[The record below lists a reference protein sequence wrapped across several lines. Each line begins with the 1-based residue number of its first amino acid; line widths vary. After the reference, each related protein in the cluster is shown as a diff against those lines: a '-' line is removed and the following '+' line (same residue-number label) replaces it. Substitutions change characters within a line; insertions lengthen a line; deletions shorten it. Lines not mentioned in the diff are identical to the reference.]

1 MNDDAQ
7 LIVDVANEKMEK
19 ALVHLETELSHIRA
33 GKANP
38 RLLDGIHVDYYGA
51 ITPLNQV
58 SNVST
63 PDPKTIAIQPWDKS
77 MIPVIEKAILA
88 SNLGITPVN
97 NGEVIRINI
106 PALTEERR
114 KELVRQVKQEGE
126 IAKVSV
132 RNARR
137 EGNEELKKMQKE
149 GLPED
154 EAKVGELEIQK
165 ITDEFITKIDKVV
178 EAKDKEVLTV

>member
-1 MNDDAQ
+1 MNEDAQ
-7 LIVDVANEKMEK
+7 LVVDIAREKMEK
-19 ALVHLETELSHIRA
+19 ALLHLETEFSRIRA

-38 RLLDGIHVDYYGA
+38 HLLDGIHVEYYGNPV
-51 ITPLNQV
+51 PLNQV
-58 SNVST
+58 SNIST
-63 PDPKTIAIQPWDKS
+63 PDPKTIAIQPWEKN
-77 MIPVIEKAILA
+77 MIEPIEKAILA

-97 NGEVIRINI
+97 NGEIIRINI

-126 IAKVSV
+126 IAKVSI

-137 EGNEELKKMQKE
+137 EGNDELKKMQKN

-154 EAKVGELEIQK
+154 ETKVAENDIQK
-165 ITDEFITKIDKVV
+165 FTDEFVVKIDKVI
-178 EAKDKEVLTV
+178 EGKDKEIMTV

>member
-1 MNDDAQ
+1 MNEDAQ
-7 LIVDVANEKMEK
+7 LVVDMSREKMEK
-19 ALVHLETELSHIRA
+19 ALLHLETEISHIRA

-38 RLLDGIHVDYYGA
+38 HLLDGIMVDYYGNP
-51 ITPLNQV
+51 TPLHQV
-58 SNVST
+58 SNIST
-63 PDPKTIAIQPWDKS
+63 PDPKTIAIQPWEKS
-77 MIPVIEKAILA
+77 LIVAIEKSIMA

-97 NGEVIRINI
+97 NGEIIRINI

-114 KELVRQVKQEGE
+114 KELVKQVKQEGE

-137 EGNEELKKMQKE
+137 EANEELKKMQKE

-154 EAKVGELEIQK
+154 DAKVGEIEIQK
-165 ITDEFITKIDKVV
+165 FTDEFSVKIDK
-178 EAKDKEVLTV
+178 EIENKDKEIMTV

>member
-7 LIVDVANEKMEK
+7 FVVDVAKEKMEK
-19 ALVHLETELSHIRA
+19 ALLHLETELSRIRA

-38 RLLDGIHVDYYGA
+38 HLLDGIHVEYYGNPV
-51 ITPLNQV
+51 PLNQV
-58 SNVST
+58 SNIST
-63 PDPKTIAIQPWDKS
+63 PDSKTIAIQPWEKS
-77 MIPVIEKAILA
+77 MIEPIEKAIMA

-114 KELVRQVKQEGE
+114 KELVKQVKQEGE
-126 IAKVSV
+126 IAKVSI

-137 EGNEELKKMQKE
+137 EGNDELKKMQKT

-154 EAKVGELEIQK
+154 EAKVCEHEIQK
-165 ITDEFITKIDKVV
+165 STDDFVIKVDKVV
-178 EAKDKEVLTV
+178 EGKDREIMTV